1 MKAKFFFI
9 FLITLTLGEVS
20 IGQSYQ
26 FATYNIKF
34 DDLNDS
40 ENLWKDR
47 SSHLI
52 NLMQFHKMDL
62 IGTQEGMKNQLDE
75 ISSTLKY
82 PYIGQ
87 SREEDGIKGEFSAI
101 FYNPKKFTLIE
112 SNTFWLSPTPDKA
125 SKGWDAALN
134 RICTYGKFEDKDGQQ
149 FHVFNI
155 HYDHV
160 GQKAREESSKLVLD
174 KIKSINVENTPVIL
188 MGDFNVE
195 KDNKAYEIIVKS
207 DFNDS
212 KNLSQSTP
220 FGAIGT
226 FNGFNWE
233 KKPER
238 IIDYIFVNQGIEVI
252 RYGILTDN
260 YGLKYPSDHFP
271 VMIEV
276 SFSANQ

>member
-1 MKAKFFFI
+1 MKAKFIFV
-9 FLITLTLGEVS
+9 FLIILTVSKVS

-26 FATYNIKF
+26 FVTYNIKF
-34 DDLNDS
+34 DDLNDT
-40 ENLWKDR
+40 NNPWKDR
-47 SSHLI
+47 SSHVI

-101 FYNPKKFTLIE
+101 FYNPKKFTLLE

-125 SKGWDAALN
+125 SIGWDAALN
-134 RICTYGKFEDKDGQQ
+134 RICTYGKFEDENDQQ
-149 FHVFNI
+149 FYVFNI

-160 GQKAREESSKLVLD
+160 GQKAREESSKLVLE
-174 KIKSINVENTPVIL
+174 KIKSINTSNTPVIL

-195 KDNKAYEIIVKS
+195 NDNRAYEIIVES
-207 DFNDS
+207 DFKDS

-220 FGAIGT
+220 YGAVGT
-226 FNGFNWE
+226 FNGFNWD

-238 IIDYIFVNQGIEVI
+238 VIDYIFVNQRIQVL

-276 SFSANQ
+276 TFSTNQ

>member
-9 FLITLTLGEVS
+9 FLITLTLIEVS

-34 DDLNDS
+34 DDLYDS

-101 FYNPKKFTLIE
+101 FYNPKKFTLLE

-134 RICTYGKFEDKDGQQ
+134 RICTYGKFEDENGQQ

-207 DFNDS
+207 DFKDS

-220 FGAIGT
+220 YGAIGT

-238 IIDYIFVNQGIEVI
+238 IIDYIFVNQGIEVL
-252 RYGILTDN
+252 RYGILTDH

-276 SFSANQ
+276 SFSGNQ

>member
-1 MKAKFFFI
+1 MNIKLIYLFFI
-9 FLITLTLGEVS
+9 ILFINEVAL
-20 IGQSYQ
+20 GQSYQ

-34 DDLNDS
+34 DDRNDL

-62 IGTQEGMKNQLDE
+62 IGTQEGMKHQLDE
-75 ISSTLKY
+75 ISENLNF

-101 FYNPKKFTLIE
+101 FYNSKKFTLIE
-112 SNTFWLSPTPDKA
+112 SNTFWLSPTPDVA

-134 RICTYGKFEDKDGQQ
+134 RICTYGNFEDKNGQK
-149 FHVFNI
+149 FYVFNI

-160 GQKAREESSKLVLD
+160 GQKAREESSKLILE
-174 KIKSINVENTPVIL
+174 KIKSINTENTPVIL

-195 KDNKAYEIIVKS
+195 NDNKAYEIIVKS
-207 DFNDS
+207 DFKDS
-212 KNLSQSTP
+212 KNLSQNTP
-220 FGAIGT
+220 YGAIGT
-226 FNGFNWE
+226 FNGYSWD

-238 IIDYIFVNQGIEVI
+238 IIDYVFVNQGIQVL

-276 SFSANQ
+276 SFSGN

>member
-1 MKAKFFFI
+1 MKAKFFYI
-9 FLITLTLGEVS
+9 FLITLTVS
-20 IGQSYQ
+20 KVSLGQSYQ

-34 DDLNDS
+34 DDRNDL

-47 SSHLI
+47 SNHLI
-52 NLMQFHKMDL
+52 NLIQFHKMDL

-112 SNTFWLSPTPDKA
+112 RNTFWLSPTPDIA

-134 RICTYGKFEDKDGQQ
+134 RICTYGKFEDANGLQ
-149 FHVFNI
+149 FYIFNI

-160 GQKAREESSKLVLD
+160 GQKAREESSKLVLG
-174 KIKSINVENTPVIL
+174 KIKSINKENIPVIL

-195 KDNKAYEIIVKS
+195 NGNKAYEIIVKS
-207 DFNDS
+207 DFRDS
-212 KNLSQSTP
+212 KSLSQNTP
-220 FGAIGT
+220 YEAIGT
-226 FNGFNWE
+226 FNGYNWD

-238 IIDYIFVNQGIEVI
+238 IIDYIFVNKRIEVL
-252 RYGILTDN
+252 RYGVLTDN